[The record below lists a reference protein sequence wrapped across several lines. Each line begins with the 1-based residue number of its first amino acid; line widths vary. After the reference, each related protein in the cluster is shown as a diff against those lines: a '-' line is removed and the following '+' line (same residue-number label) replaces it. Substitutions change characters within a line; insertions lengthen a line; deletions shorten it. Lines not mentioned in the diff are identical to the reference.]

1 MNGLGE
7 IWGEELRR
15 YLTKILGRPL
25 DKMGI
30 SANLAS
36 EYISVKYKVKCMSLP
51 ISSFINFFFYLKNC

>member
-7 IWGEELRR
+7 IWREELRR

-25 DKMGI
+25 DKIDI

-36 EYISVKYKVKCMSLP
+36 EYIS
-51 ISSFINFFFYLKNC
+51 INIK